1 VLLAILAL
9 SVAGCATTMDTTPPT
24 TVSLSVTAVR
34 FQENPIL
41 TPQSSRSLG
50 TNLNGPSLIRAPDW
64 LERPLGRYYLYFAHH
79 RGTFIRLAY
88 ADRLTGPWNG
98 YESGTLKLSEAPSCS
113 DHVASPDVHVDDAR
127 KEIRMYFHSP
137 GSGPQRTFL
146 AVSKDG
152 LRSRPMPG
160 RSAPRTSECSNGAGT
175 TTPLPGRAFFSEPAT
190 GQRRAQ
196 PGAGVRGS
204 QPPA

>member
-1 VLLAILAL
+1 MSPEIPTWAWLYCHTFWPGGLSHVPSPWRDGIETGGL
-9 SVAGCATTMDTTPPT
+9 SV
-24 TVSLSVTAVR
+24 
-34 FQENPIL
+34 L

-64 LERPLGRYYLYFAHH
+64 LERPLGRDYLYFAHH

-88 ADRLTGPWNG
+88 ADRLTGPWNV
-98 YESGTLKLSEAPSCS
+98 YESGTLKRSEAPSCS

-127 KEIRMYFHSP
+127 KEIRMYFHCPTSSP

-152 LRSRPMPG
+152 LPRVREAGHLVERGRRAGPTGHTSQPWRGAHLASRRSRG
-160 RSAPRTSECSNGAGT
+160 I
-175 TTPLPGRAFFSEPAT
+175 PAKS
-190 GQRRAQ
+190 G
-196 PGAGVRGS
+196 
-204 QPPA
+204 